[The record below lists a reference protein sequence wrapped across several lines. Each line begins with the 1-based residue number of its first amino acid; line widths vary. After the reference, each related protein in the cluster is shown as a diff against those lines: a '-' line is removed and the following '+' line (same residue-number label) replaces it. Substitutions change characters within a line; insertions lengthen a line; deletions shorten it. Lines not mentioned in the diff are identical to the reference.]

1 MNFER
6 CKVKCTVVLL
16 RKTVLHGPGGAIKKL
31 VRHFSWGGGRNAG
44 CMIHDADRRL
54 TCGGAGHMREV
65 RNVRIVRHRR
75 LVTGAWKEDML

>member
-31 VRHFSWGGGRNAG
+31 VRHFSWGGEGMQDAG
-44 CMIHDADRRL
+44 CMMQTD
-54 TCGGAGHMREV
+54 V
-65 RNVRIVRHRR
+65 
-75 LVTGAWKEDML
+75 